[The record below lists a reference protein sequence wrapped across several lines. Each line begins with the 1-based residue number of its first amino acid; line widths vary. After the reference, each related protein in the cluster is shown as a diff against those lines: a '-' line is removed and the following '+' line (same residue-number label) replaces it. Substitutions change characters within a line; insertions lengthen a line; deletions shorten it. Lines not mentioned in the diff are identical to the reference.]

1 LTPAAV
7 AESVGH
13 DVAAQLKQSQV
24 AHYLVSLGLVNPR
37 AVLEED
43 LIVTDVSRRNSV
55 FLATTSSGPTYVI
68 KQAGADT
75 LQTLASE
82 AAVLHALERMP
93 EVARLAPELAHY
105 DPRAVRL
112 VLRSPAGTLPW
123 GEQRRIPRLGA
134 RALGHALATIH
145 AASPGV
151 GASAAGVE
159 HLWGLSLPEP
169 SLERVR
175 DLSGG
180 ALDLLARL
188 QASRELCDRLRRL
201 REEPA
206 GGGFVHGDLR
216 WDNCMATA
224 APGARRRTRVLLIDW
239 ELAGPGEPAADV
251 GAALAEYL
259 RQWVGSIPIV
269 DPAEPGR
276 LAGGARYPLD
286 AMKPAMRAFWEA
298 YRRARPVAVR
308 RVAELTGVRLL
319 QTAFEH
325 AQGLTIVTAHVIALL
340 QLADNVLRTPEQAAW
355 TLMGVRE

>member
-1 LTPAAV
+1 M
-7 AESVGH
+7 
-13 DVAAQLKQSQV
+13 AAQLKQSQV
-24 AHYLVSLGLVNPR
+24 AHYLLSLGLVNPR

-43 LIVTDVSRRNSV
+43 LVVTDVSRRNSV
-55 FLATTSSGPTYVI
+55 FLATTSSGPTYVV

-82 AAVLHALERMP
+82 AAVLRALERVP
-93 EVARLAPELAHY
+93 DVARLAPELAHY

-112 VLRSPAGTLPW
+112 VLRSPAGTRPW

-134 RALGHALATIH
+134 RALGQALAAIH
-145 AASPGV
+145 AASPDV
-151 GASAAGVE
+151 GSAAGVD

-188 QASRELCDRLRRL
+188 QASQELCDRLRRL
-201 REEPA
+201 RDAPA
-206 GGGFVHGDLR
+206 GNGFVHGDLR

-239 ELAGPGEPAADV
+239 ELAGRGEPAGDV

-259 RQWVGSIPIV
+259 RHWVGSISIV
-269 DPAEPGR
+269 DPTEPGR
-276 LAGGARYPLD
+276 LAGRARYPLD
-286 AMKPAMRAFWEA
+286 AMKPSMRAFWEA

-308 RVAELTGVRLL
+308 RVAELAGVRLL

-325 AQGLTIVTAHVIALL
+325 AHGLTIVTAHVIALL